1 VVLSFRAIQG
11 HPDKASIVMSKF
23 VPKRFAL
30 LLSCVVVLFSPGAAF
45 AQTSPL
51 YVNRE
56 YRFQIIFPGE
66 PTARDTTHTTSS
78 GASMPAREFFFE
90 QGTDRYSVTVVNFP
104 EGPEIDEQRM
114 DHAASQLRQRGEIR
128 FQFADN
134 YDPGVPGRQF
144 NIVEPDGRQLRAS
157 VYMWDHN
164 LYITEVSAAPA
175 SLPALQFEQSITML
189 DAAGNEVNTGV
200 GR

>member
-1 VVLSFRAIQG
+1 MFRFI
-11 HPDKASIVMSKF
+11 PM
-23 VPKRFAL
+23 RFAV
-30 LLSCVVVLFSPGAAF
+30 LLSCAVILFSPGAAL

-56 YRFQIIFPGE
+56 YRFEIIFPGE
-66 PTARDTTHTTSS
+66 PMARDTTHTTSS
-78 GASMPAREFFFE
+78 GASVPARQFFFE
-90 QGTDRYSVTVVNFP
+90 QGTDFYSVTVVHFP
-104 EGPEIDEQRM
+104 DGPEIDEQRM
-114 DHAASQLRQRGEIR
+114 DHAANQLRQRGEIR

-134 YDPGVPGRQF
+134 YDPGVPGRQLS
-144 NIVEPDGRQLRAS
+144 ILEPNGRQLRAS